1 MGTSL
6 YFFWHRLLVIGQVL
20 ETIWETTKLIGLLEA
35 MWEIVSGTLLHLL
48 AAAAAIDALRL
59 IDLRDSDA

>member
-6 YFFWHRLLVIGQVL
+6 YFFWHRLLLIGQVL
-20 ETIWETTKLIGLLEA
+20 GAMWEMTKLIGQVLEA

-48 AAAAAIDALRL
+48 AAAAAIE
-59 IDLRDSDA
+59 